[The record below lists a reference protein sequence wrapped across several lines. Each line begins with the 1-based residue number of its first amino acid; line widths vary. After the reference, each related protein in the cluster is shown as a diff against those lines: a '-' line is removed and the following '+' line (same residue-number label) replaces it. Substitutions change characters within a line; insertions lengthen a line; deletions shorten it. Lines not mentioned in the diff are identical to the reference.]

1 MALKLYCDGCPTECT
16 PEAVTRAGVL
26 GEVYY
31 CPSCAETWGQ
41 VAAEIDALRVRLAG
55 EFEARRA
62 AVLAR
67 ARETLKTLPDE

>member
-1 MALKLYCDGCPTECT
+1 MALKLYCDGCMTECSL
-16 PEAVTRAGVL
+16 EAVTRVGML
-26 GEVYY
+26 GDVSY
-31 CPSCAETWGQ
+31 CPNCAETWGQ

-67 ARETLKTLPDE
+67 ARETLKALPDE